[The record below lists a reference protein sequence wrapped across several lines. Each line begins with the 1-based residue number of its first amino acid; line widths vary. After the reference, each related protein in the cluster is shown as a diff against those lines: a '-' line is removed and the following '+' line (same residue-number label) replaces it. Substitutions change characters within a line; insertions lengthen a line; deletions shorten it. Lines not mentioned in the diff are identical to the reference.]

1 MSYDM
6 SFKGSFDFPTHQDAL
21 DALDAFRRDEC
32 IEECVV
38 QPEDLTVNDRTV
50 QVDLDASAPATWWE
64 STCAALG
71 TLSEQAVGGFIDAVY
86 DGGDGPD
93 TLYRVRLL
101 RGGEEEELDD
111 A

>member
-6 SFKGSFDFPTHQDAL
+6 SFKGSFDFPTHQDAT
-21 DALDAFRRDEC
+21 AAVDAFSRSEC
-32 IEECVV
+32 IDECVV
-38 QPEDLTVNDRTV
+38 QPEDLHVNDRTV
-50 QVDLDASAPATWWE
+50 RLDVDASAPATWWE
-64 STCAALG
+64 STCAALE
-71 TLSEQAVGGFIDAVY
+71 TLSQHAVDGSIEAVY

-101 RGGEEEELDD
+101 PGGEEEELDD